1 MCSHCK
7 LYLRDAS
14 VACCMLWLVPRH
26 LEHPVQ
32 GSTLAIPNPLTLLL
46 TVHFQQR
53 FAYATVAARIRKIL
67 LQKQSASI
75 AITRQKCR
83 PRTIDKREKE
93 RGKRGRGGEGEG
105 GRGQERERGRGIA
118 RERVSP
124 SGSELFSR
132 CNCATCKCICI
143 CKCCCCCCRAY
154 LLDTLFA
161 VVTEVASSCCNTF
174 LRIPIALGG
183 WRKAQRR
190 RQATPSE
197 LVATNVSC
205 SLYHFIYFLGRCSRN
220 GTRKTTFDSA
230 QSVVFLCIFCSIFF
244 LSLYVSFSGHIR
256 HLICDKMKLSL
267 SLTSRNSSSRMF
279 MHARDAVSCSVA
291 LHSSLT
297 VPLSLSLPL
306 SLLSYSLF
314 NYHKRQFCNR
324 ISVAS
329 WAESASRG

>member
-1 MCSHCK
+1 MLHAVTGSQAFRTSCSGVHTLRSPTPSLSFSLSISNSALHMQLSLRVSVRYFCK
-7 LYLRDAS
+7 NKALRLQLRAKS
-14 VACCMLWLVPRH
+14 VGHAQLIKGR
-26 LEHPVQ
+26 
-32 GSTLAIPNPLTLLL
+32 
-46 TVHFQQR
+46 
-53 FAYATVAARIRKIL
+53 
-67 LQKQSASI
+67 
-75 AITRQKCR
+75 
-83 PRTIDKREKE
+83 KRE
-93 RGKRGRGGEGEG
+93 GRGGEGEG
-105 GRGQERERGRGIA
+105 GRGQEKERGRGIA

-190 RQATPSE
+190 SQATPSE